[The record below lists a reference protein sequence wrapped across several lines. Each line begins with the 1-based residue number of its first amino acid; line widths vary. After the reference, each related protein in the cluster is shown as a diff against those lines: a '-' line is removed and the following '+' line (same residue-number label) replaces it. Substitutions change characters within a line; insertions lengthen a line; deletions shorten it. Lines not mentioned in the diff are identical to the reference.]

1 MVRICGEMVAQ
12 NIKFIV
18 SGNQSKVTQE
28 ERITQKESKIR
39 STEIDPRMTDDRI
52 REIKNK

>member
-12 NIKFIV
+12 NIKFII

-28 ERITQKESKIR
+28 EKITQKENKIQ
-39 STEIDPRMTDDRI
+39 STKIDPKMTDDRI
-52 REIKNK
+52 SR